1 MCEGASSLQKWESK
15 SSELNKVK
23 FLSEFNVEMYFFFNK
38 LEQVLAKKI
47 NAQMPEFSNFLWKS
61 KLRYTGLLNKLTKW
75 ISKTSAQ
82 V

>member
-38 LEQVLAKKI
+38 LEQGVLAKKI
-47 NAQMPEFSNFLWKS
+47 NAQMPEFLNFFRKS
-61 KLRYTGLLNKLTKW
+61 KLRYTGLLKQINWVNK
-75 ISKTSAQ
+75 
-82 V
+82 